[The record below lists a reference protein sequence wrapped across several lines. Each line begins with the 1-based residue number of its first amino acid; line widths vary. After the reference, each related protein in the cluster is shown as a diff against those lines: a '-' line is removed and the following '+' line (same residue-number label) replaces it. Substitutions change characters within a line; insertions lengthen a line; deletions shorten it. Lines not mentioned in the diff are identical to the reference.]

1 MTAFWRLGM
10 YNLTLPMSSLISL
23 VFYSN
28 KRCLFY
34 FKNMTQLMR
43 TVSMALSVSVLTDF
57 DCTFKNKRT
66 VHYKELS
73 LYYGPAIPHE
83 KTRLD
88 STAQGFKNISIVNW
102 KFSWYSRLNI
112 RERAAFVLHNRV
124 SVLSLLWCFHTE
136 GLTYT
141 ELYNRL
147 IFLFKKSLRW

>member
-28 KRCLFY
+28 KRCLFD

-73 LYYGPAIPHE
+73 PYYGPATPHE

-88 STAQGFKNISIVNW
+88 STAQGLKNISIVNW

-124 SVLSLLWCFHTE
+124 SVLWCFHTE